1 MFVFNYKQKQVKK
14 SNIAKPKP
22 VYVCSFEF
30 SFKTI
35 LFSCIT
41 SNFCFTVIYFMFIY
55 NYKQKPVKNLK
66 YQQIKISY
74 VII

>member
-1 MFVFNYKQKQVKK
+1 MFVFNYMQTQVQK

-35 LFSCIT
+35 LFFRIT

-55 NYKQKPVKNLK
+55 NYKQKQVNILK
-66 YQQIKISY
+66 YRQIEISY